1 MILDFYVDQDT
12 LEFLG
17 KTQIY
22 TGNANYYK
30 CRFRFSQDWDEL
42 KKIAV
47 FRVGERFYEQLL
59 EADCCA
65 VPQEALDA
73 TGYTRIGIYGT
84 TGGTEEAAEEG
95 GWMRISTNW
104 TKPLHL
110 LEGAYQPDATAPE
123 TPTPDVWEQY
133 IAQVEQVLRKQP
145 TIQNGN
151 WMIYDFEAA
160 GYVDTGVRAEFET
173 ADGGFAGGNDA
184 TAESGGAVGSGA
196 IAGDG
201 FAGGKNAATKDA
213 DGAGIDAIQLGTGT
227 NSVPKSLQVYDYQLM
242 DADGNVPLA
251 RIPQLS
257 EKVDKVS
264 GKGLSTNDYTDAEQ
278 AKLSGIEAG
287 AEVNTVKSV
296 CGRTGAVTLTRTDV
310 GLSKVDNT
318 SDADKPVS
326 AATQLGLD
334 GKVDKVEGKGLS
346 TNDYTDSEKAK
357 VAQVNT
363 DITEIKSELADM
375 YTAEE
380 VDALVVGVYKFKG
393 TISVLPSSGMQNG
406 DVYNMN
412 DDGAE
417 TISINTSSFIGGF
430 TVVRESTAKDGY
442 DGYIIFSET
451 DKENLPSQKFVIKA
465 ILYFETCSFNIK
477 PILDESGSTY
487 VYYFTSE
494 FLDLMALDDG
504 ESKDISWVEVESVTY
519 TLEWMAGDN
528 IAWNGESWDMFG
540 TSFDLSVLDTKA
552 DKQTAEG
559 GFCGGKGA
567 NSVLGGAVGMNT
579 VAGNGFSGG
588 FNAKTI
594 NSEHGFSIDAIQLG
608 TGTNSVP
615 KSLQVYEY
623 QLMDADGNI
632 PSARIPQLAEKAD
645 KTELIGKAG
654 TGEGAE
660 IFNDYEINEA
670 SGAYSHAEG
679 YTCTASGAYSHAEGY
694 CTITYG
700 DNAHAEGQS
709 TTASGMFGA
718 HAEGRGSTA
727 KGDSAHAEGY
737 ATQASGC
744 NSHAEGYVTQA
755 SEYNS
760 HAEGSNTTASGENSH
775 AEGYGT
781 TAASDNQH
789 VQGKRNI
796 EDSEGVYAHIVGNG
810 ASDIARSN
818 AHTLDWSGNAWFAGK
833 VTVGAD
839 AEELATKSDVHEA
852 RPYVEETL
860 PEVLALNTIYDLG
873 TQTSVTLKLPSAN
886 VGNFIQVDFL
896 CGDTPATFTID
907 AASSAIVSDYDFTP
921 EPDKAYSL
929 FFDYGRLAGSL
940 YGWRFS
946 YAEYTYTE
954 V

>member
-1 MILDFYVDQDT
+1 MSEITSDALDYIS
-12 LEFLG
+12 G
-17 KTQIY
+17 K
-22 TGNANYYK
+22 
-30 CRFRFSQDWDEL
+30 
-42 KKIAV
+42 
-47 FRVGERFYEQLL
+47 L
-59 EADCCA
+59 EALIPSKMSQLENDGDFVSDA
-65 VPQEALDA
+65 QYVHTDNNYTDAEQAKVANLPDDTDAALD
-73 TGYTRIGIYGT
+73 G
-84 TGGTEEAAEEG
+84 
-95 GWMRISTNW
+95 
-104 TKPLHL
+104 
-110 LEGAYQPDATAPE
+110 
-123 TPTPDVWEQY
+123 
-133 IAQVEQVLRKQP
+133 
-145 TIQNGN
+145 
-151 WMIYDFEAA
+151 
-160 GYVDTGVRAEFET
+160 
-173 ADGGFAGGNDA
+173 
-184 TAESGGAVGSGA
+184 
-196 IAGDG
+196 
-201 FAGGKNAATKDA
+201 
-213 DGAGIDAIQLGTGT
+213 
-227 NSVPKSLQVYDYQLM
+227 
-242 DADGNVPLA
+242 
-251 RIPQLS
+251 
-257 EKVDKVS
+257 KVDKVS

-287 AEVNTVKSV
+287 AEVNSVKSV
-296 CGRTGAVTLTRTDV
+296 CGRTGAVTLTRSDV
-310 GLSKVDNT
+310 GLSQVDNT

-393 TISVLPSSGMQNG
+393 TTSVLPSSGMQNG

-412 DDGAE
+412 DDGEE
-417 TISINTSSFIGGF
+417 TISIDIPSFIGGF
-430 TVVRESTAKDGY
+430 TVVRESTAKEGY
-442 DGYIIFSET
+442 DGYITFSER
-451 DKENLPSQKFVIKA
+451 DKEKLPTQKFVIKA

-494 FLDLMALDDG
+494 FLDLMALNDG

-615 KSLQVYEY
+615 ESLQVYSY
-623 QLMDADGNI
+623 QMMDADGNI
-632 PSARIPQLAEKAD
+632 PSARIPQLAEKVDKVSGKGLSTNDYTYADQEKVSHLPENTYDALYEKADKTALAEKAD
-645 KTELIGKAG
+645 KTELVGKAG
-654 TGEGAE
+654 TGQGAE
-660 IFNDYEINEA
+660 IFNDYEVNVA
-670 SGAYSHAEG
+670 SGGFSHAEGTGTHANGDVSHAEGIFSVASAEGSHAEGRGGIASGNYSHTEGNETKSVGESSHAEG
-679 YTCTASGAYSHAEGY
+679 YQTIASG
-694 CTITYG
+694 
-700 DNAHAEGQS
+700 
-709 TTASGMFGA
+709 
-718 HAEGRGSTA
+718 
-727 KGDSAHAEGY
+727 
-737 ATQASGC
+737 
-744 NSHAEGYVTQA
+744 NS
-755 SEYNS
+755 S
-760 HAEGSNTTASGENSH
+760 
-775 AEGYGT
+775 
-781 TAASDNQH
+781 H
-789 VQGKRNI
+789 VQGKYNI
-796 EDSEGVYAHIVGNG
+796 EDSDGVYAHIVGNG
-810 ASDIARSN
+810 TSSTNRSN
-818 AHTLDWSGNAWFAGK
+818 AHTLDWDGNAWFAGK

-839 AEELATKSDVHEA
+839 AEELATKSDVHTA

-860 PEVLALNTIYDLG
+860 SEVLALNTIYDLG

>member
-22 TGNANYYK
+22 TGSANYYK

-104 TKPLHL
+104 TKPLRL
-110 LEGAYQPDATAPE
+110 SEGAYQPDATAPV
-123 TPTPDVWEQY
+123 PPAPDVWEQY

-213 DGAGIDAIQLGTGT
+213 DEAGIDAIQLGTGT

-296 CGRTGAVTLTRTDV
+296 CGKTGAVALGKEDV
-310 GLSKVDNT
+310 GLGNVDNT
-318 SDADKPVS
+318 ADLEKPVS
-326 AATQLGLD
+326 AAMQAA
-334 GKVDKVEGKGLS
+334 LS
-346 TNDYTDSEKAK
+346 E
-357 VAQVNT
+357 
-363 DITEIKSELADM
+363 
-375 YTAEE
+375 
-380 VDALVVGVYKFKG
+380 
-393 TISVLPSSGMQNG
+393 
-406 DVYNMN
+406 
-412 DDGAE
+412 
-417 TISINTSSFIGGF
+417 
-430 TVVRESTAKDGY
+430 
-442 DGYIIFSET
+442 
-451 DKENLPSQKFVIKA
+451 
-465 ILYFETCSFNIK
+465 
-477 PILDESGSTY
+477 
-487 VYYFTSE
+487 
-494 FLDLMALDDG
+494 
-504 ESKDISWVEVESVTY
+504 
-519 TLEWMAGDN
+519 
-528 IAWNGESWDMFG
+528 
-540 TSFDLSVLDTKA
+540 KA
-552 DKQTAEG
+552 DKQNEYGGFAAGDRSESTEG
-559 GFCGGKGA
+559 GGA
-567 NSVLGGAVGMNT
+567 IGYDTYAFAGGAVGHNAKVT
-579 VAGNGFSGG
+579 NAGGAVGADSEAGNGGAVG
-588 FNAKTI
+588 EGAKT
-594 NSEHGFSIDAIQLG
+594 SSGFAGGAGAQAVSADGAGIDAIQLG
-608 TGTNSVP
+608 TGTNSTP
-615 KSLQVYEY
+615 KTLQVYSY

-632 PSARIPQLAEKAD
+632 PSARIPQLAEKVDKVSGKGLSTNDYTYADQEKVSHLPENTYDALYEKADKTALAEKAD

-654 TGEGAE
+654 TWEGAE
-660 IFNDYEINEA
+660 IFNDYENNAA
-670 SGAYSHAEG
+670 SMDY
-679 YTCTASGAYSHAEGY
+679 
-694 CTITYG
+694 
-700 DNAHAEGQS
+700 AHAEGQS
-709 TTASGMFGA
+709 TSASGACSHAEGFDTHAAAPYSHAEGAHTEAGGYGFGA
-718 HAEGRGSTA
+718 HAEGLGTYALSSSAGSMRPQ
-727 KGDSAHAEGY
+727 HVEG
-737 ATQASGC
+737 A
-744 NSHAEGYVTQA
+744 
-755 SEYNS
+755 YNIKDITI
-760 HAEGSNTTASGENSH
+760 EETGENT
-775 AEGYGT
+775 YL
-781 TAASDNQH
+781 
-789 VQGKRNI
+789 
-796 EDSEGVYAHIVGNG
+796 HIAGNG
-810 ASDIARSN
+810 TSDTNRSN
-818 AHTLDWSGNAWFAGK
+818 AHTLDWDGNAWFAGK

-839 AEELATKSDVHEA
+839 AEELAAKSDLDAKADKETEYGGFAAGDGASALNGGAVGARAITDTGGAVGSGANAFNGGAVGSGANASNGGAVGSGANTSNGGAVGYQASAAIGGAIGSGAAATRGFSGGYNAKSEVDAIQLGTGTNSVQKSLQVYSHTVMNADGSLPYVHTA

-860 PEVLALNTIYDLG
+860 PAAGEVLALNTIYDLG

-929 FFDYGRLAGSL
+929 FFDYGRLAGGL